1 VLDGAPHSSACGRNR
16 ARSSHQRRLR
26 DCASPCAKPR
36 ENILTNIEIIKVIK
50 CLKAAV
56 RRLPDPSVTL
66 VGKRWNSP
74 YLVLVS
80 CLLSLRTK
88 DETTLPAAERLFAL
102 AQTPESMLKLSFH
115 EVERAIYPVGF
126 YRTKAR
132 RILDISRV
140 LIKDHRGEVPAT
152 MEALLNLK
160 GVGPKTANLVL
171 VEGFGK
177 PGICVDT
184 HVHRITNRF
193 GYVCTRTPEETE
205 TALRRKLPPSLWKD
219 INWILVLWGQN
230 VCRPVSPKCSICAVS
245 GKCGKVGVGAHR

>member
-1 VLDGAPHSSACGRNR
+1 
-16 ARSSHQRRLR
+16 
-26 DCASPCAKPR
+26 
-36 ENILTNIEIIKVIK
+36 LTNAQIIQILE

-56 RRLPDPSVTL
+56 RKLPDPSVTL
-66 VGKRWNSP
+66 VGKRWKSP
-74 YLVLVS
+74 YLVLIS

-88 DETTLPAAERLFAL
+88 DETTLPAAERLFEL
-102 AQTPESMLKLSFH
+102 AQTPERMLKLSFR
-115 EVERAIYPVGF
+115 EIERAIYPVGF

-140 LIKDHRGEVPAT
+140 LATEHQGEVPDT
-152 MEALLNLK
+152 LEALLSFK
-160 GVGPKTANLVL
+160 GVGRKTANLVL

-193 GYVCTRTPEETE
+193 GYVRTRTPNETE
-205 TALRRKLPPSLWKD
+205 TALRKKLPPALWKD

-230 VCRPVSPKCSICAVS
+230 VCRPVSPKCSGCPISKMCRKIGIES
-245 GKCGKVGVGAHR
+245 CR

>member
-1 VLDGAPHSSACGRNR
+1 VTDLEIT
-16 ARSSHQRRLR
+16 Q
-26 DCASPCAKPR
+26 
-36 ENILTNIEIIKVIK
+36 IIKE
-50 CLKAAV
+50 LKMAV
-56 RRLPDPSVTL
+56 RKLPDPSVTL
-66 VGKRWNSP
+66 VGKRWKSP

-102 AQTPESMLKLSFH
+102 AQTPGSMLQLSFRDI
-115 EVERAIYPVGF
+115 ERAIYPVGF

-140 LIKDHRGEVPAT
+140 LIKDYKGEVPGT
-152 MEALLNLK
+152 MEELLSLK

-193 GYVCTRTPEETE
+193 GYVRTRSPEETE
-205 TALRRKLPPSLWKD
+205 TALRKKLPPALWKD

-230 VCRPVSPKCSICAVS
+230 VCRPVSPKCSACPVS
-245 GKCGKVGVGAHR
+245 GMCGKVGVRSHR